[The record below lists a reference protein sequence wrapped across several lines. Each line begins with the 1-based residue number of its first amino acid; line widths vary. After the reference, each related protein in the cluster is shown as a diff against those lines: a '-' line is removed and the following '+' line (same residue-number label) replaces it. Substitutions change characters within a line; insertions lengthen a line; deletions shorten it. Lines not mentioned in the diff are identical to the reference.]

1 MLDLFKSK
9 KHALGLYY
17 DGQRLHVAGLVQQ
30 NKKVV
35 LVDVQSFDLHPAE
48 DDSGFNRNSADSD
61 LLDEKEKTSHIDDL
75 DQALDDDLDA
85 LLHGDAE
92 GSDDD
97 ISTDLQKDILK
108 EGVDSDTGGE
118 YLPKSEGAFPA
129 SFVDKLQDIL
139 RYYPKNVHLGFT
151 FQEPTLFNASFFSD
165 WGIDGAKLKQKIIT
179 ELSKENPEISNID
192 PKNLQVIKTAQSG
205 ILAVLNDSEAEFLAQ
220 VYNYEKSYGRRL
232 PKIGFIDSADIALFN
247 LISYNYSF
255 RPEDITLLVYVGT
268 EYSKLI
274 FMLGN
279 ELLHVSQRIDEGID
293 SIIVFD
299 TIYNRII
306 LEQDKLNVP
315 RINRVITV
323 GETRESGIG
332 FYLSRMF
339 PKKSNIRVE
348 NFKLKNLYVKNSK
361 KFKGS
366 LVSQYAIPIGSAW
379 RALGEKNNHVVDLN
393 LLPEKIVEGQK
404 LLKLGIVGWIL
415 LILLFAGTFY
425 FTAKII
431 TDENYYTEQQSVLQ
445 LKQTE
450 LDYLREIEAQLAEAS
465 KKLDEYK
472 KTYSTLGNMLDKTL
486 DWNGFLKKVSAI
498 TRSIGGTWI
507 TEMSPSGPDKVTLRG
522 YSLYRD
528 RISRFSDDIGG
539 TVLKKVEVSEI
550 RQRTVYYFEL
560 SAAVP
565 PKKEKEIK
573 LPENQ

>member
-1 MLDLFKSK
+1 MLDLFNSK

-17 DGQRLHVAGLVQQ
+17 DGQRLHVAGLVKQK
-30 NKKVV
+30 KKVV
-35 LVDVQSFDLHPAE
+35 LVDVQTFDLHP
-48 DDSGFNRNSADSD
+48 DKDTYGFDKNSNDADII
-61 LLDEKEKTSHIDDL
+61 DEKEKTSHIDDL
-75 DQALDDDLDA
+75 DEALDGDLDA
-85 LLHGDAE
+85 LLNVEAGD
-92 GSDDD
+92 SDDD

-108 EGVDSDTGGE
+108 DDIDTDGSGE
-118 YLPKSEGAFPA
+118 YLRKSGGVFPA
-129 SFVDKLQDIL
+129 SFTDKLQDIL
-139 RYYPKNVHLGFT
+139 RYYPKNVRLGFT
-151 FQEPTLFNASFFSD
+151 FQEPTLFNAAFFSD

-205 ILAVLNDSEAEFLAQ
+205 ILAVLNDSESEFLAQ
-220 VYNYEKSYGRRL
+220 VNTYEKTYGRRL
-232 PKIGFIDSADIALFN
+232 PKIDFIDSADVALFN
-247 LISYNYSF
+247 LIAFNYNF
-255 RPEDITLLVYVGT
+255 RPEEITLLVFVGS

-323 GETRESGIG
+323 GETKESGVG

-348 NFKLKNLYVKNSK
+348 NFKLKNLYVKNRK

-379 RALGEKNNHVVDLN
+379 RALGEKNDHAIDLN
-393 LLPEKIVEGQK
+393 LLPEKITEGQK
-404 LLKLGIVGWIL
+404 LLKLGLIGWIL
-415 LILLFAGTFY
+415 LVLLFAGTFY

-431 TDENYYTEQQSVLQ
+431 TNEKYYTEQQSALK

-450 LDYLREIEAQLAEAS
+450 LDYLKEIEAQLAEAS
-465 KKLDEYK
+465 KKLAEYK

-486 DWNGFLKKVSAI
+486 DWYGFLKKVSAI
-498 TRSIGGTWI
+498 TRNIGGTWI
-507 TEMSPSGPDKVTLRG
+507 TEMSPNGPNKATLRG

-560 SAAVP
+560 TATIP

-573 LPENQ
+573 IPEN